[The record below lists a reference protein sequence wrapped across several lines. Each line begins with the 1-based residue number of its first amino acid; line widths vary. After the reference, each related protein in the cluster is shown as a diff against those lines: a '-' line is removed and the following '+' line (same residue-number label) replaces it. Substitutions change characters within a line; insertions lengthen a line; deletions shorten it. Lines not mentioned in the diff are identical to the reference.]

1 MKRAKAFFIAYGSP
15 RSSRHVCS
23 RIFIEMPELTLYHGD
38 CLQVM
43 KGLPDQSVDVIIC
56 DLPYGCLTTQ
66 REKAVNVDGCSWD
79 IAIDLGSFWK
89 EVKRIRKNEH
99 TPCIHFCTT
108 KFGYDLIQSN
118 PTEFRY
124 DLVWDKQR
132 GVSFLQAN
140 KMPMRSH
147 EMIYVFS
154 MKGAH
159 YQRIDEKGDYKPYA
173 LKERLSTS
181 RVYNTNKVIPA
192 QVLGDTRC
200 SKSVIQIN
208 KEKNRDRHPTQKP
221 IELYEWLVRRYCPA
235 GGTVLDPTFGSGNSV
250 FTAYSLG
257 YDAIGIEKDEGF
269 FKKAEERMNALP

>member
-1 MKRAKAFFIAYGSP
+1 MK
-15 RSSRHVCS
+15 
-23 RIFIEMPELTLYHGD
+23 ELPE
-38 CLQVM
+38 
-43 KGLPDQSVDVIIC
+43 QSVDLIIC

-66 REKAVNVDGCSWD
+66 RDKKNDKKQDGCYWD
-79 IAIDLGSFWK
+79 IAIDLVEFWK

-99 TPCIHFCTT
+99 TPCIHFATT
-108 KFGYDLIQSN
+108 KFGYDLIHSN
-118 PTEFRY
+118 PDEFRY

-154 MKGAH
+154 AKGAY
-159 YQRIDEKGDYKPYA
+159 YQRVDEKGDFKHYTLQA
-173 LKERLSTS
+173 RLSTS
-181 RVYNTNKVIPA
+181 NVYNTNKIRPVS
-192 QVLGDTRC
+192 VLGDTRC
-200 SKSVIQIN
+200 PKSVIQVSI
-208 KEKNRDRHPTQKP
+208 EKYKGRHPTQKP
-221 IELYEWLVRRYCPA
+221 MELYEWLIKRYCPP

-257 YDAIGIEKDEGF
+257 CDAIGIEMDDGF